1 MQCLKAVLPAVAN
14 APIERKRNVSLLAS
28 ISRPESRPPII
39 TIAGDAG
46 TGKTSLAASF
56 PKPIVIRAEDGLGS
70 IPYDQRPD
78 AFPLL
83 QSADELWEQVKA
95 LLNEDHDYKTV
106 IIDSVTALDPM
117 FTSSILAQD
126 GRAKTLATALG
137 GYGAGF
143 QALAGMHSR
152 LRKGLGFLNERKG
165 MAVVFVAH
173 ADLETMRLPDVDDYS
188 RYSLRLNA
196 KSLPP
201 YIDDVDLVGFVR
213 LAAVVRGDEGERKK
227 VISNGDRELI
237 CHATAASIA
246 KNRFGITEAI
256 ELPVGENPLL
266 PIIWPE
272 AAKPKLKMKL
282 EVEHSEKEV
291 A

>member
-1 MQCLKAVLPAVAN
+1 MSV
-14 APIERKRNVSLLAS
+14 LAS
-28 ISRPESRPPII
+28 VSRPDSRPPII

-70 IPYDQRPD
+70 IPYDKRPD

-83 QSADELWEQVKA
+83 QSGEDVWDQVKA
-95 LLNEDHDYKTV
+95 LLNEEHDYQTA
-106 IIDSVTALDPM
+106 IIDSVTALDPL
-117 FTSSILAQD
+117 FTHDILAQD

-143 QALAGMHSR
+143 QALAGKHAR
-152 LRKGLGFLNERKG
+152 LRKGLGLLNERKG
-165 MAVVFVAH
+165 MAIVFVAH

-188 RYSLRLNA
+188 RYSLRMNA

-246 KNRFGITEAI
+246 KNRFGITEPL
-256 ELPVGENPLL
+256 ELPQGENPLL
-266 PIIWPE
+266 PIVWPDFQQE
-272 AAKPKLKMKL
+272 KPKLKMKL
-282 EVEHSEKEV
+282 EAEKKEDV
-291 A
+291 AA